1 MGSSED
7 DIRSDLEQ
15 IERLIASLTSQETER
30 SEETPDGA
38 DAASDLTTAAE
49 DAAVLDL
56 LRKRRDR
63 LRAQLG
69 EDPEA

>member
-1 MGSSED
+1 MGSSDD

-15 IERLIASLTSQETER
+15 LERLIASLTSQEAEWT
-30 SEETPDGA
+30 EETPDGA

-63 LRAQLG
+63 LKAQLG
-69 EDPEA
+69 D